1 MSFRTIAAGAG
12 MLAAFTLAASATAS
26 AQTAGSKASAA
37 STQTRVAK
45 PVHRATK
52 PQREATKARHSRRVR
67 LAARQRHRPRAEV
80 AVESIHRP
88 TARAESAGVVHQQT
102 ASARRFREFLT
113 PESFAD
119 VANEELRSPRLAA
132 AHFSGEVADPE
143 VAAASATEP
152 VAAAPPAGPPPSLAG
167 DQTTADESANKAP
180 APVQRDAVQ
189 VKRAAPSEK
198 EPDNMSFLRWFFIA
212 WGGVLTFAS
221 AVRMAVG

>member
-113 PESFAD
+113 PESFAG
-119 VANEELRSPRLAA
+119 VANEELRSPRLAP
-132 AHFSGEVADPE
+132 AHFAGEVTDPE
-143 VAAASATEP
+143 IAVAGATEP
-152 VAAAPPAGPPPSLAG
+152 VAAAPPAGPPPIVAG

-180 APVQRDAVQ
+180 VQRNAVQ

-198 EPDNMSFLRWFFIA
+198 EPDSMSFLRWFFIA